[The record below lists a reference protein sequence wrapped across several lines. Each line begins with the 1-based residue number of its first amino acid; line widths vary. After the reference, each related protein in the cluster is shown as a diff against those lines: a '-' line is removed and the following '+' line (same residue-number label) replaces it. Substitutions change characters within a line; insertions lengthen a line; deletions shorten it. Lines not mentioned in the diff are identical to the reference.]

1 MFIMYFGTL
10 FQMFFQ
16 IKKNRVVNQTSRRQM
31 ALSNSGMIK
40 KMMNLPLRFFEQYSV
55 GELMGRLD
63 SNEKL
68 EDSIM
73 NSLIPRMINT
83 FMTIFYFFMIRPQ
96 TKRQKEIKKF
106 QDSLENGKTVITQ
119 GGIYGRVREVKDN
132 YVLVEI
138 ADGVKI
144 RVNKNMVFD
153 SPEDASQQPTK

>member
-1 MFIMYFGTL
+1 MLTTILLQATTAEGV
-10 FQMFFQ
+10 QG
-16 IKKNRVVNQTSRRQM
+16 
-31 ALSNSGMIK
+31 AGW
-40 KMMNLPLRFFEQYSV
+40 MNMVMLL
-55 GELMGRLD
+55 
-63 SNEKL
+63 
-68 EDSIM
+68 
-73 NSLIPRMINT
+73 LI
-83 FMTIFYFFMIRPQ
+83 FVIFYFFMIRPQ

-153 SPEDASQQPTK
+153 SPEDASQQPAK

>member
-1 MFIMYFGTL
+1 MLTTILLQAATAEGA
-10 FQMFFQ
+10 QG
-16 IKKNRVVNQTSRRQM
+16 
-31 ALSNSGMIK
+31 AGW
-40 KMMNLPLRFFEQYSV
+40 MNMVMLL
-55 GELMGRLD
+55 
-63 SNEKL
+63 
-68 EDSIM
+68 
-73 NSLIPRMINT
+73 LI
-83 FMTIFYFFMIRPQ
+83 FVIFYFFMIRPQ

-153 SPEDASQQPTK
+153 SPEDATQQPAK

>member
-1 MFIMYFGTL
+1 MLTTILLQAADGA
-10 FQMFFQ
+10 QGAGWA
-16 IKKNRVVNQTSRRQM
+16 N
-31 ALSNSGMIK
+31 
-40 KMMNLPLRFFEQYSV
+40 
-55 GELMGRLD
+55 MGVL
-63 SNEKL
+63 L
-68 EDSIM
+68 
-73 NSLIPRMINT
+73 LI
-83 FMTIFYFFMIRPQ
+83 FVIFYFFMIRPQ

-153 SPEDASQQPTK
+153 SPEDASQQPAK

>member
-1 MFIMYFGTL
+1 MLTTILLQAAPAAEGAQGADWMNMIML
-10 FQMFFQ
+10 
-16 IKKNRVVNQTSRRQM
+16 
-31 ALSNSGMIK
+31 L
-40 KMMNLPLRFFEQYSV
+40 
-55 GELMGRLD
+55 
-63 SNEKL
+63 
-68 EDSIM
+68 
-73 NSLIPRMINT
+73 LI
-83 FMTIFYFFMIRPQ
+83 FVIFYFFMIRPQ

-106 QDSLENGKTVITQ
+106 QDSLENGKTIITQ